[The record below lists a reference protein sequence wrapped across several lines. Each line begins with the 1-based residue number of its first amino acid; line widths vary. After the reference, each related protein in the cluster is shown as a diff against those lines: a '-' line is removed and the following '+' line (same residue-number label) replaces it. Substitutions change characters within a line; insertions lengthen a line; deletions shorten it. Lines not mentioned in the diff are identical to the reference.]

1 VSRPAA
7 PKANPE
13 ALLREGTQMSDILP
27 VVLCGGS
34 GTRLWPL
41 SRKTLPKQFVP
52 MVGDKSLLVLTLERL
67 RLLNDEVTCVAAE
80 EHRFL
85 VQEGIDAA
93 QVRGKQLLE
102 PVARNTAAAM
112 AAVALLAD
120 PERLLLFAPA
130 DHHIPEAERFAD
142 SIRKGVPA
150 AMAGQLVTFGV
161 EPSFPSTAYGYIRQ
175 GRPLAELGDDAGH
188 AVAAFIEKPD
198 AARAEQL
205 LLAGGHL
212 WNAGI
217 LLVQAKVLIDALATH
232 APDILDSCLHAT
244 AHVVE
249 DGDFL
254 RMDAAAFERCRSQ
267 SIDYAV
273 LEHCEN
279 VAVLPF
285 QGRWSDVGS
294 WNAVAGLHD
303 ADANGNRISGQ
314 GFAMNATNT
323 FVYAPNRPVVAL
335 GTHDLLV
342 VDTPDALLV
351 VHNDCAEQ
359 VKDVVALLTR
369 QGHRQATR
377 HRRVPRPWGAYDSID
392 DGERFSVKRL
402 TVKPGARLALRMH
415 HHRAEHWVVVKGTA
429 RVVCNHVSRL
439 VKENESIYIPVGAV
453 YRLENAGRT
462 TLEVIEVQTGSYL
475 GEDDVERFEDAG
487 PAAGAPVRK
496 IA

>member
-1 VSRPAA
+1 MSAA
-7 PKANPE
+7 D
-13 ALLREGTQMSDILP
+13 TIQP

-52 MVGDKSLLVLTLERL
+52 LVDNKSLLEMTLERL
-67 RLLNDEVTCVAAE
+67 RPLNPEVTCVAAE

-85 VQEGIDAA
+85 VQEAIDSA
-93 QVRGKQLLE
+93 QVSGKQLLE

-120 PERLLLFAPA
+120 PEQLLLFAPA
-130 DHHIPEAERFAD
+130 DHHIPDADRFVATV
-142 SIRKGVPA
+142 RKGVPA
-150 AMAGQLVTFGV
+150 ALAGHLVTFGV
-161 EPSFPSTAYGYIRQ
+161 EPAFPSTAYGYIRQ
-175 GRPLAELGDDAGH
+175 GRELDAALGPDAGH
-188 AVAAFIEKPD
+188 LVAAFMEKPD

-217 LLVQAKVLIDALATH
+217 LLVQAKVLIAALAEH
-232 APDILDSCLHAT
+232 APDILESCRQAT
-244 AHVVE
+244 ASIDE

-254 RMDAAAFERCRSQ
+254 RMDGNAFSRCRSQ

-273 LEHCEN
+273 LEKCER

-303 ADANGNRISGQ
+303 ADGDGNRISGS
-314 GFAMNATNT
+314 GFAINATNT
-323 FVYAPNRPVVAL
+323 FVYAPTRPVVAL
-335 GTHDLLV
+335 GTKDLLV

-351 VHNDCAEQ
+351 VHRDCAEQ
-359 VKDVVALLTR
+359 VKDVVALLTTR
-369 QGHRQATR
+369 GHSQATR
-377 HRRVPRPWGAYDSID
+377 HRRIPRPWGAYDSID
-392 DGERFSVKRL
+392 DGERFAVKRL
-402 TVKPGARLALRMH
+402 TVKPGKRLALRMH

-429 RVVCNHVSRL
+429 RVACDDKSVL

-453 YRLENAGRT
+453 YRLENAGKT
-462 TLEVIEVQTGSYL
+462 ALEVIEVQTGGYL
-475 GEDDVERFEDAG
+475 GEDDIVRFADTESLAIG
-487 PAAGAPVRK
+487 GAK
-496 IA
+496 KLA

>member
-1 VSRPAA
+1 MTPQA
-7 PKANPE
+7 
-13 ALLREGTQMSDILP
+13 QIQP

-52 MVGDKSLLVLTLERL
+52 LVGNKSLLLLTLERL

-93 QVRGKQLLE
+93 RVSGKQLLE

-112 AAVALLAD
+112 AAMALLTD

-130 DHHIPEAERFAD
+130 DHHIPDAERFVAT
-142 SIRKGVPA
+142 IRKGIPA
-150 AMAGQLVTFGV
+150 ALAGYLVTFGV
-161 EPSFPSTAYGYIRQ
+161 EPTFPSTAYGYIRQ
-175 GRPLAELGDDAGH
+175 GAPLDAALGADVGH
-188 AVAAFIEKPD
+188 GVAAFIEKPD
-198 AARAEQL
+198 ATRAEQL
-205 LLAGGHL
+205 LLEGGNL

-217 LLVQAKVLIDALATH
+217 LLVQAKVLIAALQEH
-232 APDILDSCLHAT
+232 ASDILDACKLAT
-244 AHVVE
+244 TQVDV

-254 RMDAAAFERCRSQ
+254 RMDSAAFGRCRSQ

-273 LEHCEN
+273 LEKCDR
-279 VAVLPF
+279 VAVIPF

-294 WNAVAGLHD
+294 WNAVADLHD
-303 ADANGNRISGQ
+303 TDANGNRISGH
-314 GFAMNATNT
+314 GFAMHASNT
-323 FVYAPNRPVVAL
+323 FIHAPGRPVVAL
-335 GTHDLLV
+335 GTKDLLV

-351 VHNDCAEQ
+351 VHNEFAEQ
-359 VKDVVALLTR
+359 VKDVVALLTTH
-369 QGHRQATR
+369 GHSQATR
-377 HRRVPRPWGAYDSID
+377 HRRIPRPWGAYDSID
-392 DGERFSVKRL
+392 DGERFAVKRL

-429 RVVCNHVSRL
+429 KVVCDDRTQL
-439 VKENESIYIPVGAV
+439 VKENESIYIPVGAI

-462 TLEVIEVQTGSYL
+462 TLEVIEIQTGGYL
-475 GEDDVERFEDAG
+475 GEDDIVRIDDVGASTDSERKLA
-487 PAAGAPVRK
+487 
-496 IA
+496 